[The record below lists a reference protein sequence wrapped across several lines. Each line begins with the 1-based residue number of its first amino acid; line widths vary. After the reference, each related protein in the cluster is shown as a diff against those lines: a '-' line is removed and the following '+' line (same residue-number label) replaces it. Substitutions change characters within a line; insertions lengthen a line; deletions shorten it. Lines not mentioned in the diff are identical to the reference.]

1 MFPNRRARLF
11 RVTLWSLLS
20 LWLCFGCLEVAEQ
33 FQVCPEA
40 AAEDQD
46 GQDLDAAVLSQ
57 LASGLKPDVPSL
69 AAPRGPGIAEAIT
82 EPIWVLSLNAGRQRR
97 PLMLHD
103 PPSRPLH
110 QQLCVY
116 RM

>member
-1 MFPNRRARLF
+1 MLMNRRTGLF
-11 RVTLWSLLS
+11 SFTLWSLLS
-20 LWLCFGCLEVAEQ
+20 LWMFFGCLELAEQ
-33 FQVCPEA
+33 VHLFPEI

-69 AAPRGPGIAEAIT
+69 AAPRGAGIAEAIT
-82 EPIWVLSLNAGRQRR
+82 EPIWVLSVNAGHQRR
-97 PLMLHD
+97 PLMLHH